1 MIKVGKWIAKQQ
13 DTDHYHRNCIADPF
27 ISRYGGDRINY
38 DVLSYLPDTLETV
51 DGQDIMVDQFGM
63 GAFSMI
69 VVEDMELKD
78 VAALKEK
85 IEAVDHVKKVLWY
98 DSVLDVSVPVEM
110 LPKDLREAFLTEM
123 QL

>member
-1 MIKVGKWIAKQQ
+1 MDCKTQ

-27 ISRYGGDRINY
+27 ISRYGGDQNQLRCTE
-38 DVLSYLPDTLETV
+38 LSADTLETV

-85 IEAVDHVKKVLWY
+85 IE
-98 DSVLDVSVPVEM
+98 
-110 LPKDLREAFLTEM
+110 
-123 QL
+123 QLIT

>member
-1 MIKVGKWIAKQQ
+1 MDCKTQ

-51 DGQDIMVDQFGM
+51 EGQDIMVDQFGM

-85 IEAVDHVKKVLWY
+85 NR
-98 DSVLDVSVPVEM
+98 SS
-110 LPKDLREAFLTEM
+110 
-123 QL
+123 